1 MAHREDILFGELRSL
16 FQRQPSLRAWYR
28 LAQLIEQL
36 TEPAWADQHLPYILS
51 QLSRPGWSSM
61 PRPAPRRWCEA
72 LLDGS
77 AQPPVGLSLITELR
91 LDRGSVYGV
100 SPHIWNVAL
109 CGARMPHL
117 ERLILYQDPD
127 KIREGA
133 GVADEGFSQPLINT
147 PATLVFEDTEPYEA
161 LWGLSKLWS
170 PQLRPDGS
178 PALHRLSV
186 ERGQLASFTPG
197 LIKRGL
203 ACELGDPD
211 RLEWPSRL
219 RVLELR
225 RAGAT
230 MEVLGEL
237 ASIPQVRA
245 LDELGLS
252 PQAAQGPG
260 EPWEQAASLSR
271 ALAPD
276 GQGPQIS

>member
-1 MAHREDILFGELRSL
+1 LAHREDILVGELRSL

-28 LAQLIEQL
+28 LAQLTEQL
-36 TEPAWADQHLPYILS
+36 TEPAWTDQHRPYILS
-51 QLSRPGWSSM
+51 QLSRPGWAAM
-61 PRPAPRRWCEA
+61 PRPAPRRGCEA
-72 LLDGS
+72 LLDT
-77 AQPPVGLSLITELR
+77 LSELPASLCLVTELR
-91 LDRGSVYGV
+91 LDRGSIYGV
-100 SPHIWNVAL
+100 SPHIWNIAL

-117 ERLILYQDPD
+117 ERLVLYQDPD

-133 GVADEGFSQPLINT
+133 GVVDEGFSQPLINT
-147 PATLVFEDTEPYEA
+147 PATIVFEDTELYEA

-186 ERGQLASFTPG
+186 ERGQLASVTPA

-203 ACELGDPD
+203 ACEVGDLERLDWPD
-211 RLEWPSRL
+211 RL

-237 ASIPQVRA
+237 VSIPQVRA
-245 LDELGLS
+245 LEALGLS

-260 EPWEQAASLSR
+260 EPWEQATSLSR